1 MCWRDQRAGA
11 TSCYAVWPPEVG
23 VVLCV
28 CLCAHTRVWC
38 VWYELIQDSLL
49 SLMKCLFSSLACVL
63 SKIILL
69 SWQRVLSVPYV
80 VESSPLSDTSFT
92 ILPSSVTFVFVHLLR
107 RLSHSFELFLWPF
120 ELCVTVVWTYMCMC
134 LWVFYFVT
142 ATYAFCYCNCIPSP
156 ETT

>member
-69 SWQRVLSVPYV
+69 SWHRVLSVPYV

-92 ILPSSVTFVFVHLLR
+92 ILPSSVTLASVHLLR
-107 RLSHSFELFLWPF
+107 RLSHSFELFLTFWIV
-120 ELCVTVVWTYMCMC
+120 CHSC
-134 LWVFYFVT
+134 LDLYVHVSLGFL
-142 ATYAFCYCNCIPSP
+142 FCYGDLRLLLL
-156 ETT
+156 